1 MSKVLAALFGGAGAG
16 LQSLGQ
22 STFQEQEQRRREAAQ
37 EQVRVNTAKE
47 QGAQR
52 QALESA
58 KQAERQREAQ
68 EAAAL
73 ARSLGLEVPDNVS
86 LTRDGV
92 RLIADDSRAKAQA
105 AAEAG
110 RNSRFTE
117 GMEGRM
123 AQIERLGEQRSA
135 DLNARLSSM
144 SDLNAARAEAARASA
159 ARSGQ
164 RKQLPT
170 TYQRELQDLG
180 DVYSVIR
187 SARGAMDTPE
197 GENAVGSRNTVMN
210 VLLPSFLENKAK
222 NSFDPGGVAVRAR
235 IGNVFSTIG
244 KLRSGGAITE
254 SEFERLNTFLPDD
267 GESADQVKIKLDN
280 ILAEYGRIM
289 QRRLD
294 TYGTNFEVPS
304 ADVLF
309 GREPQE
315 GAGGNPSRQSD
326 RSSQSQFTPE
336 YRSTN
341 PFARRSP

>member
-52 QALESA
+52 QALEAA
-58 KQAERQREAQ
+58 KQAESQREAR
-68 EAAAL
+68 ESAAL
-73 ARSLGLEVPDNVS
+73 ARALGLEVPDNVS

-92 RLIADDSRAKAQA
+92 RLIADDRRAKAQA

-123 AQIERLGEQRSA
+123 AQIERTGEQRA
-135 DLNARLSSM
+135 AELNARLSSM
-144 SDLNAARAEAARASA
+144 SDLNEK
-159 ARSGQ
+159 RSGQ
-164 RKQLPT
+164 LKQLPT
-170 TYQRELQDLG
+170 TYQNELQDLG
-180 DVYSVIR
+180 DVYSIIR

-197 GENAVGSRNTVMN
+197 GESAVGSRNTVMN

-222 NSFDPGGVAVRAR
+222 NRFDPDGVAVRAR

-267 GESADQVKIKLDN
+267 GETSYEVKTKLDDL
-280 ILAEYGRIM
+280 LAAYGRIM

-294 TYGTNFEVPS
+294 TYGATFEVPS

-309 GREPQE
+309 GREPQD
-315 GAGGNPSRQSD
+315 GAGGNLSRQND
-326 RSSQSQFTPE
+326 QSSQSQFTPE